1 MYLGRIVLDT
11 PQRPRPPRP
20 TQQQQRRQG
29 QEGRTEPASRR
40 LSSDRGKPA
49 LTRGLSIVLLLLL
62 GSSVSRPLT
71 ATATLP
77 FAQSGQLLASSTW
90 PTAGGNERHNGRAA
104 AIGPSVPQTRWRTSI
119 PFIQG
124 LNDNTFL
131 RSTVIGAGPDP
142 YLYIGG
148 GMAGVYR
155 LRASTGE
162 LSNTWTDYLFSVR
175 RAPDGGP
182 IDCSSGETWVEDV
195 TASADHTI
203 YFVNEG
209 GCVWAVDATTLQLK
223 WQRRHGFLH
232 GPPAL
237 YPHPVFG
244 PVLFIIS
251 PDGYVKGLRTT
262 ADPAASPP
270 AQPGDQ
276 VLRYHFVSAGGLTRA
291 TGKVSVESVR
301 EKGFAIGSDGTLY
314 FGWDR
319 KVFSIDPLTY
329 DPATGAMANRQPPI
343 TVPPLSAGPALSD
356 DERYLYFTGI
366 DSFIRVD
373 RQARTVS
380 AYIIGSTL
388 CQTGITS
395 CDSTSS
401 YKTGKERWPALSQD
415 GATIYYAASNSRLYA
430 LRHTP
435 GAPGDWKPRWIYH
448 AGAGDGWKDGIK
460 SDPLID
466 AAGTIYVYS
475 ADGVIHAVNPD
486 GTRKWRSGDAPFF
499 ETSGVRDDF
508 YMGTN
513 LAMGADGTLYVATSS
528 AATGQDVVWALG
540 EAGGGVR
547 PPTTLV
553 ATPVSTA
560 RIELR
565 WIDNASGETGYVVER
580 RGPGESNFSDLASLP
595 AGATSYSDLAVAA
608 NASYSYRVRATSDGG
623 DSPPSAIATATT
635 PPGAPANLQAT
646 PAGPRQI
653 DLTWTNDPAGAGSIA
668 VERRGPG
675 ETDFSAVATLDPSA
689 SSYADTSVAPERT
702 YAYRIRAVNAGG
714 SAASAPASATTP
726 PAPPDGTPPAAVTTL
741 QATSSTASTITLGW
755 TAVGDDGLSGTAAR
769 YDLRYST
776 TLITADTFAGALPVA
791 GLPAPRP
798 AGQAEAFV
806 LGGLQPGTIY
816 YLALRVAD
824 EAGNWSDLSN
834 VSSASTQAASA
845 ALVELTLT
853 AGQMSA
859 ATTTATATGPKTMA
873 TSGAE
878 LTLDRKTWTT
888 WSSSWGT
895 PVETWLQADLCP
907 AGGDC
912 PGVTLRRIKWLIGS
926 KDYNQKYYVE
936 VRRTG
941 STTWEPLVS
950 QPYNDRTEP
959 GFISGVSTRQIDL
972 ELTVR
977 SVRWRFEQGALVQGK
992 LGSIAEIYLFH

>member
-1 MYLGRIVLDT
+1 MRA
-11 PQRPRPPRP
+11 RH
-20 TQQQQRRQG
+20 
-29 QEGRTEPASRR
+29 
-40 LSSDRGKPA
+40 
-49 LTRGLSIVLLLLL
+49 RGLAIVIVLLLLVI
-62 GSSVSRPLT
+62 GSGVSRPRTT
-71 ATATLP
+71 AAAVP
-77 FAQSGQLLASSTW
+77 FNQSGQLLAASTW
-90 PTAGGNERHNGRAA
+90 PTAGGNYRHNGRASA
-104 AIGPSVPQTRWRTSI
+104 FGPSTPRTRWRTSL

-142 YLYIGG
+142 SLYIGG

-162 LSNTWTDYLFSVR
+162 LGSTWTDYLFSVR
-175 RAPDGGP
+175 RAPDGSP

-195 TASADHTI
+195 TAGADNTL

-209 GCVWAVDATTLQLK
+209 GCAWAVDATTLRMK

-237 YPHPVFG
+237 YPHPDFG

-251 PDGYVKGLRTT
+251 PEGYVRGLRTT
-262 ADPAASPP
+262 ADPTASPP

-276 VLRYHFVSAGGLTRA
+276 VLSYHFVSAGGLTSA

-319 KVFSIDPLTY
+319 KVFSVDPLTY

-380 AYIIGSTL
+380 TYVIGSTL
-388 CQTGITS
+388 CQTGVTS
-395 CDSTSS
+395 CDSTSG
-401 YKTGKERWPALSQD
+401 YKTGKERWPAISQD

-430 LRHTP
+430 LNHAP
-435 GAPGDWKPRWIYH
+435 GATGDWKPRWIYN
-448 AGAGDGWKDGIK
+448 AGSGDGWKDGIK

-466 AAGTIYVYS
+466 AGGTIYVYS
-475 ADGVIHAVNPD
+475 ADGNIHAVNPD
-486 GTRKWRSGDAPFF
+486 GTRKWRSGDAPFL

-528 AATGQDVVWALG
+528 ATDGQDVVWALG
-540 EAGGGVR
+540 DAGGGLL
-547 PPTTLV
+547 PPSRLV
-553 ATPVSTA
+553 ATPVSPA
-560 RIELR
+560 RIDLS
-565 WIDNASGETGYVVER
+565 WADNAAGETGYVVER
-580 RGPGESNFSDLASLP
+580 RGPGQSAFSDLASLP

-608 NASYSYRVRATSDGG
+608 NATYSYRVRATGSAG
-623 DSPPSAIATATT
+623 DSPPSTIATATT
-635 PPGAPANLQAT
+635 PPRAPADLRAT
-646 PAGPRQI
+646 PAGPNQI
-653 DLTWTNDPAGAGSIA
+653 DLTWTADPAGAGSLA

-675 ETDFSAVATLDPSA
+675 EADFGTVATLGPSA
-689 SSYADTSVAPERT
+689 ASYSDTGVAANST
-702 YAYRIRAVNAGG
+702 YAYRLRAVNAGG
-714 SAASAPASATTP
+714 SAATAPVSVTTP

-741 QATSSTASTITLGW
+741 QATGSTASTLTLGW
-755 TAVGDDGLSGTAAR
+755 TAVGDDGLSGTAAV

-776 TLITADTFAGALPVA
+776 APITAGSFAGATPAA
-791 GLPAPRP
+791 GVPAPRP
-798 AGQAEAFV
+798 AGQGETFAV
-806 LGGLQPGTIY
+806 GGLQPGTTY
-816 YLALRVAD
+816 YFALRVAD

-834 VSSASTQAASA
+834 VISAATQPAGA
-845 ALVELTLT
+845 ALVELTLA

-859 ATTTATATGPKTMA
+859 ATTTATATGPKTVA

-888 WSSSWGT
+888 WSSGWGT
-895 PVETWLQADLCP
+895 PIEAWLQADLCP
-907 AGGDC
+907 GSSDC
-912 PGVTLRRIKWLIGS
+912 PGVALRRIKWLIGS
-926 KDYNQKYYVE
+926 KDYNQKYSVE
-936 VRRTG
+936 VRQAG
-941 STTWEPLVS
+941 SATWVPLVS

-959 GFISGVSTRQIDL
+959 GFISGASMRQIDL
-972 ELTVR
+972 DMTVR
-977 SVRWRFEQGALVQGK
+977 YVRWRFEQGTLVQGK
-992 LGSIAEIYLFH
+992 LGSIAEIYLYQ